1 MNIAS
6 TMAGRTKTTS
16 PFMRNVLLI
25 AMCFQF
31 SAFVLVCRPQL
42 ALHEPIQGC
51 LQNNADRAPQILHYS
66 RVMPTPD
73 GHRYLPS
80 TAVFLVEAFKLMI
93 CLTIAFWEFA
103 SKASSSATLSS
114 LLVAFGNAIVAGDSW
129 KMAVPASLYTLANSL
144 QYVAISNLDAATF
157 HVVYQFKIIVTA
169 LFSVLMLRKTLTPR
183 QWLALLLLMI
193 GVALV
198 SMPHQQQASLANS
211 HHTRIYLPRSANP
224 ILQHLGLAQS
234 VPHMRKRSATYE
246 GIEEDEM
253 LLNTP
258 GMDASVGLLSV
269 LAVCLLSGWSGVY
282 FERVI
287 KDSTHATSLWIRNVQ
302 LSLYSLFPAFFIGII
317 FLDGEHVAKNGFFAG
332 YNWIVVFSIG
342 IQSVGGIVAA
352 FCIYYADNISKNFAI
367 SISMI
372 LSGLASMLFF
382 DFHASS
388 NVSRSNQYLDRSDR
402 LHSSSS
408 APQ

>member
-1 MNIAS
+1 
-6 TMAGRTKTTS
+6 
-16 PFMRNVLLI
+16 
-25 AMCFQF
+25 
-31 SAFVLVCRPQL
+31 
-42 ALHEPIQGC
+42 
-51 LQNNADRAPQILHYS
+51 
-66 RVMPTPD
+66 MPTPD

-234 VPHMRKRSATYE
+234 APHMRKRSATYE

-287 KDSTHATSLWIRNVQ
+287 KDSTYATSLWIRNVQ

-332 YNWIVVFSIG
+332 YNWIVVFSIA
-342 IQSVGGIVAA
+342 IQSIGGIVAA

-388 NVSRSNQYLDRSDR
+388 NVSRSNQSLDRSDR
-402 LHSSSS
+402 LCSS
-408 APQ
+408 